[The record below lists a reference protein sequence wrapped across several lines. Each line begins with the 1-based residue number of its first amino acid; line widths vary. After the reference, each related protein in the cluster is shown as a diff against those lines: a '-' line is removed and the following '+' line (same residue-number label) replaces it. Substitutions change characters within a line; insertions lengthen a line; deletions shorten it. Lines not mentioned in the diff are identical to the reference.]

1 MSEYQY
7 YEFLAVDRP
16 LTTQEMAALRE
27 RSSRAHITPV
37 SFSNSYNWGD
47 LKGDPREWMKR
58 YFDLHVYVA
67 NWRTAIFMLRLPR
80 HVFDSQVFHAFTA
93 DGVFEVEA
101 TPSHRVLVW
110 ALEESEDDD
119 PFVQEGGAG
128 WMARLAPLREELLR
142 GDLRCL
148 YIGWLAAVSQ
158 GLVDEGELEPMA
170 VEGLGNLSAAQQALA
185 EFLEVDVDL
194 LAGVGLADRVGSK
207 PEPAPDEVER
217 WLAALP
223 STEVMEMLRL
233 LLCGQGAQA
242 ERALKAKFAEWRR
255 GLYAAPEA
263 PLRPVRVLWQAA
275 EKARE
280 LRLRREEKERE
291 QAAAE
296 RRIKRQEYL
305 ASLAKD
311 FPRIWRKVGKSA
323 ERGSGPGYDEAC
335 SLLADLAAAY
345 GLHASRATF
354 DQELRRFM
362 ANHLRRKALVQRLEN
377 AGLWRGI

>member
-67 NWRTAIFMLRLPR
+67 NWRTVIFMLRLPR
-80 HVFDSQVFHAFTA
+80 DVFDAKVFHAFTA

-110 ALEESEDDD
+110 TLEDSNDCDR
-119 PFVQEGGAG
+119 FVQEGGEV
-128 WMARLAPLREELLR
+128 WMSRLAPLREELLR
-142 GDLRCL
+142 GDLRSL

-158 GLVDEGELEPMA
+158 GLVDEGEQEPMA
-170 VEGLGNLSAAQQALA
+170 VEGLGNLSAAQQVLA

-194 LAGVGLADRVGSK
+194 LAGVGLADRGTPQ
-207 PEPAPDEVER
+207 PEPAPYEVER

-223 STEVMEMLRL
+223 SAEVMEMLRL

-242 ERALKAKFAEWRR
+242 ERALKARFAEWRR
-255 GLYAAPEA
+255 SLDEVPEA
-263 PLRPVRVLWQAA
+263 PRRPVKVLWQEA
-275 EKARE
+275 EKARL
-280 LRLRREEKERE
+280 LRQRREEKERE
-291 QAAAE
+291 QAASE

-311 FPRIWRKVGKSA
+311 FPRAWQTVHECV
-323 ERGSGPGYDEAC
+323 ERGSGLGYDEAC
-335 SLLADLAAAY
+335 SLLTDLAVAY
-345 GLHASRATF
+345 GLHTSRAAF

-362 ANHLRRKALVQRLEN
+362 ANHLRRKALVQRLEK
-377 AGLWRGI
+377 AELWRGV